1 MLNRICMNII
11 KRTTILTF
19 LLGIAFSSI
28 AQGGAFGVPNLLKY
42 DKKPFHFGFMLG
54 YNQFNYKIASDH
66 DLSEYDSLKS
76 ITTQSLSG
84 FSLGIVTNLRLGKYF
99 DLRFIPGLSF
109 GDRYVNYS
117 ILYSTG
123 NKVVT
128 QKNLESVY
136 LDLPVLVKYKSSR
149 MLNNIR
155 AYVIAG
161 GQYSFDMISA
171 KKKKQN
177 ANQEI
182 VLKLNPHDFQAQVGV
197 GLDFYC
203 TYFKFTTEFK
213 MSFGLFDMLYHENNI
228 YAKSVTSLRSQ
239 VMQISFIF
247 E

>member
-1 MLNRICMNII
+1 MNVKRKII
-11 KRTTILTF
+11 
-19 LLGIAFSSI
+19 LLAAACGISTA
-28 AQGGAFGVPNLLKY
+28 ALGQGGVFGVPNLLKY
-42 DKKPFHFGFMLG
+42 DKQLFHFGFMLG
-54 YNQFNYKIASDH
+54 YNQFNYKIASEP
-66 DLSEYDSLKS
+66 DLAAYDSLMT
-76 ITTQSLSG
+76 INTQSLSG

-109 GDRYVNYS
+109 GDRYVNYT
-117 ILYSTG
+117 IRHATG
-123 NKVVT
+123 NELVY
-128 QKNLESVY
+128 QKNAESVY
-136 LDLPVLVKYKSSR
+136 LDLPILFKYKSSR

-155 AYVIAG
+155 AYVVAG

-171 KKKKQN
+171 KKKKN
-177 ANQEI
+177 MNSDEI

-213 MSFGLFDMLYHENNI
+213 MSFGLVDMLYHENNM
-228 YAKSVTSLRSQ
+228 YATSVTSLRSQ